1 MREVR
6 DAIAAILD
14 RTTLADVVARVD
26 GMSKTDQPENGLM
39 FYI

>member
-14 RTTLADVVARVD
+14 QTTLADVIAKIEAASAGQR
-26 GMSKTDQPENGLM
+26 EAGLK
-39 FYI
+39 FDI